1 MMNNIIN
8 LTLLATL
15 LSGCCL
21 TDYRPTIEK
30 VAKPTLK
37 ELEAFYK
44 TNKRFPNTNERD
56 VMLEKAGCEMKGN
69 VCMFGGK
76 ELTIV
81 KSEKESSC
89 DYSMSIEYQDK
100 KTSYSMSSCGFR
112 FCHDCSEKDKGFV
125 ICSKRPCI
133 QIRQ

>member
-30 VAKPTLK
+30 VANPTLK

-44 TNKRFPNTNERD
+44 TNKRFPNTKERD
-56 VMLEKAGCEMKGN
+56 VMLEKAGCEMQGDI
-69 VCMFGGK
+69 CMFEGN
-76 ELTIV
+76 ELTV
-81 KSEKESSC
+81 TKSGKNLSG
-89 DYSMSIEYQDK
+89 DYYMSIEVINKETNYDVA
-100 KTSYSMSSCGFR
+100 SCGFSIYTY
-112 FCHDCSEKDKGFV
+112 DEKDFV
-125 ICSKRPCI
+125 MCSKRPCVT
-133 QIRQ
+133 IRQ